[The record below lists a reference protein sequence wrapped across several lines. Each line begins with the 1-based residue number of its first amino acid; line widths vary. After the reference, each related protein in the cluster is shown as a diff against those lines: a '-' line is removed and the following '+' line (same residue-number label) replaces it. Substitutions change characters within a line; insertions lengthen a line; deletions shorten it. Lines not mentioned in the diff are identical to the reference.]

1 VDVVALVVL
10 LPDVEPLLAVVALV
24 VFEDAFE
31 DVFEDVSDEVEP
43 LPLDPVLTDA
53 VLAGVA
59 DAEEVPLLWVI
70 VMAPTS
76 EANDATLSAVTATR
90 VRIPCVRRRRRR
102 CTPGASP
109 ATPPVFPR
117 RSWSRRIR
125 SACSSGVM
133 SLMACSVPSAISC
146 DPMLGGPP

>member
-10 LPDVEPLLAVVALV
+10 LPEVEPLVAVVALV
-24 VFEDAFE
+24 VLE

-43 LPLDPVLTDA
+43 LPLEPVLTDA

-76 EANDATLSAVTATR
+76 AANDATLSAVTATR
-90 VRIPCVRRRRRR
+90 VRIPCVRRWRRR
-102 CTPGASP
+102 TPGAP
-109 ATPPVFPR
+109 LGTPPGTPPVFPR
-117 RSWSRRIR
+117 RAWSRRIR

-133 SLMACSVPSAISC
+133 SLMACSVHSAISC